1 MVLSSLSL
9 PRSPTLGRSTFVV
22 PCSPPGFG
30 STSSRSGRSRRL
42 PFLCADPWQP
52 WSDRRAVREVVS
64 QLARTV
70 TGGTESPE
78 SSSSTEGPPKPW
90 WSSHPGRQGSKSR
103 RLGATNRWARSSP
116 PVTLLPQGCCSRG
129 LLFPAGLLLLPAG
142 HAPPRR
148 AAAPAGLLLPV
159 GLQLEPTAPG
169 PRSVRFPVRCS
180 SPLLCSLLHKDVN
193 RQLHMF
199 ALLAPQWFCCKT
211 DTQSKCFYKFRHKER
226 ETIFDS
232 TLRILSSI
240 NIFPCDWIWLP
251 MPSEIWTDWNLDVS
265 LSEASL
271 FKCY

>member
-1 MVLSSLSL
+1 MESKNKAPVRVHGPQHSLSPPQSH
-9 PRSPTLGRSTFVV
+9 PRALHLRCPLLAASALRDDADATRVA
-22 PCSPPGFG
+22 CSSASAMDLLGFG

-199 ALLAPQWFCCKT
+199 ALLSPQ
-211 DTQSKCFYKFRHKER
+211 
-226 ETIFDS
+226 
-232 TLRILSSI
+232 
-240 NIFPCDWIWLP
+240 
-251 MPSEIWTDWNLDVS
+251 
-265 LSEASL
+265 
-271 FKCY
+271 